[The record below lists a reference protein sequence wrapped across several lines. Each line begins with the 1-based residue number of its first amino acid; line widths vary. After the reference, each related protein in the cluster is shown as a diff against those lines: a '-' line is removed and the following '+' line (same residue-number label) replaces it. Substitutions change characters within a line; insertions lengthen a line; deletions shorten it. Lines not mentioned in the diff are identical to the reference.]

1 MDPAANSDTWL
12 TSARLILHRRSLVV
26 LARPHRC
33 IRASLGGLGTISQ
46 PKFSGAFDGY
56 LLDGCTEPRGLCV
69 VAILPA
75 QVAHVLPRAA
85 QVALVGHP
93 IGHVINLQAAFR
105 CLCGVVKTLHTLH
118 TTYYIL
124 HTLGTIT
131 G

>member
-105 CLCGVVKTLHTLH
+105 CLCVNAT
-118 TTYYIL
+118 
-124 HTLGTIT
+124 
-131 G
+131 

>member
-46 PKFSGAFDGY
+46 PKFSGAFDGF

-93 IGHVINLQAAFR
+93 IAHQPAGSVPLLA
-105 CLCGVVKTLHTLH
+105 CVSTTHTN
-118 TTYYIL
+118 TYEL
-124 HTLGTIT
+124 RK
-131 G
+131 